1 MKVLLING
9 SPNEKGCTYTALLAV
24 GKALKKHGIDTEI
37 LYLGKKPIAGCIACG
52 KCYQTGKC
60 VFNDA
65 VNVLSA
71 KIDEYDGII
80 VGSPVYYAGPS
91 GQLTAFL
98 DRLFYPNESRLAG
111 KLAAAVVSCRRGGAS
126 AAFDRLNKYF
136 LISNM
141 HVVGS
146 QYWNQVHGFTP
157 DDVRKDKE
165 GLQTMRTLGENMAW
179 LLKCIDAGKKCGVLA
194 TAASMDGFTSG
205 VTKNK
210 KKAPPSFSRLM
221 RLWAAMASAKRSTT
235 YTNRPHRAGRLSPS

>member
-9 SPNEKGCTYTALLAV
+9 SPNEKGCTYTALTEV
-24 GKALKKHGIDTEI
+24 GATLGKHGIETEL
-37 LYLGKKPIAGCIACG
+37 LYLGKKPISGCIACG
-52 KCYQTGKC
+52 KCAAAGKC

-65 VNVLSA
+65 VNEVTARL
-71 KIDEYDGII
+71 DEFAGMV

-98 DRLFYPNESRLAG
+98 DRLFYVNEAKMAG

-179 LLKCIDAGKKCGVLA
+179 LLKSIE
-194 TAASMDGFTSG
+194 
-205 VTKNK
+205 
-210 KKAPPSFSRLM
+210 
-221 RLWAAMASAKRSTT
+221 
-235 YTNRPHRAGRLSPS
+235 AGRKAGVKFPEYEPRVRTHFINERSES